1 MKFRPSL
8 LLLTLIFVMGVI
20 LFYGCSS
27 LPDSEVGTFLL
38 NTEFFFDPLEPH
50 GRVVGTLIDIPS
62 EAAYRAEAKAIATL
76 IDRYQADIVG
86 LTEVENRACVE
97 LVRSYLWKGNEQRVV
112 FKKGHDTYTGQD
124 VAALSKFPVKE
135 SSITTCP
142 DQRDNPISTGV
153 NLSQYALPRSSAAN
167 CGLPASLST

>member
-20 LFYGCSS
+20 LFYGCGL

-38 NTEFFFDPLEPH
+38 NTEFFFDPLEAH

-97 LVRSYLWKGNEQRVV
+97 LVRSYLWKGRTAGSFQ
-112 FKKGHDTYTGQD
+112 KG
-124 VAALSKFPVKE
+124 S
-135 SSITTCP
+135 
-142 DQRDNPISTGV
+142 
-153 NLSQYALPRSSAAN
+153 
-167 CGLPASLST
+167 

>member
-27 LPDSEVGTFLL
+27 LPDSEVDTFLL

-62 EAAYRAEAKAIATL
+62 KAEYRAEAKAIGTL
-76 IDRYQADIVG
+76 IDRY
-86 LTEVENRACVE
+86 
-97 LVRSYLWKGNEQRVV
+97 
-112 FKKGHDTYTGQD
+112 
-124 VAALSKFPVKE
+124 
-135 SSITTCP
+135 
-142 DQRDNPISTGV
+142 
-153 NLSQYALPRSSAAN
+153 
-167 CGLPASLST
+167 

>member
-1 MKFRPSL
+1 ML
-8 LLLTLIFVMGVI
+8 AN
-20 LFYGCSS
+20 
-27 LPDSEVGTFLL
+27 TFL

-62 EAAYRAEAKAIATL
+62 EAECRAEAKAIATL

-86 LTEVENRACVE
+86 LTEVKNRACVE

-153 NLSQYALPRSSAAN
+153 QLSQYALPRSSAAN
-167 CGLPASLST
+167 CG

>member
-8 LLLTLIFVMGVI
+8 LLLTLIFVMDVI
-20 LFYGCSS
+20 LFYGCGL

-38 NTEFFFDPLEPH
+38 NTEFFFDPLEAH

-86 LTEVENRACVE
+86 LTEVENRDCVE
-97 LVRSYLWKGNEQRVV
+97 LVRSYLWKGRTAGSFQ
-112 FKKGHDTYTGQD
+112 KG
-124 VAALSKFPVKE
+124 S
-135 SSITTCP
+135 
-142 DQRDNPISTGV
+142 
-153 NLSQYALPRSSAAN
+153 
-167 CGLPASLST
+167 